1 MQASSSPQLSSA
13 TARTLAVLATLAVI
27 WFAASIVY
35 PTLATAPVQ
44 MGSDDGYYQRY
55 MSEIASQGLGA
66 IPRQFDGYISNKDNW
81 IFPPPSRVGFSVT
94 SALWAHFFGATFD
107 ALKQLSFASFLAL
120 IAVQFF
126 FARRHFGEWCAVLIA
141 ALTAFSPLY
150 MGLARLA
157 LTDAFISLCQVTT
170 IWLFFELVRAPRSWA
185 WRVSFVLAFTYAILT
200 KEISVLLG
208 VPFTVFVV
216 IEHLYRKR
224 EMPLAPLVAA
234 LAIPPCLAL
243 AGWIV
248 AAGGFD
254 VLFQTMKIVMGSP
267 ATNEYAIRFGS
278 GPWYRYVFDELLV
291 SAWPTLLG
299 LCGIAVT
306 AWRWRAKEYDGAR
319 VYLALIY
326 VFQIGVLAFFTKN
339 LRYVAV
345 LEAPLRALTVLV
357 IWDFCAVQP
366 ARIARAASTAVV
378 ALLCWLDW
386 SSFQHLFV
394 TWQMY
399 DPVTLQIG
407 AARHLFPITDAPEK
421 WVEKAL
427 GK

>member
-1 MQASSSPQLSSA
+1 MDQSSNSRPSPA
-13 TARTLAVLATLAVI
+13 TTRTLAVLAALAVI
-27 WFAASIVY
+27 WLAASLVY
-35 PTLATAPVQ
+35 PTLASAPVQ
-44 MGSDDGYYQRY
+44 MGSDDGFYQRY
-55 MSEIASQGLGA
+55 MTEVASQGLGA
-66 IPRQFDGYISNKDNW
+66 IPRQFDWYMSNKANW
-81 IFPPPSRVGFSVT
+81 IFPPPSRVGFSIA
-94 SALWAHFFGATFD
+94 SALWSHSFGTTFD

-126 FARRHFGEWCAVLIA
+126 FARRHFGNWCAVLIA

-150 MGLARLA
+150 MGLSRLA

-170 IWLFFELVRAPRSWA
+170 IWLFFEVVRAPRSWA
-185 WRVSFVLAFTYAILT
+185 WRVAFVLVFAYAILT

-208 VPFTVFVV
+208 LPFTVFVL
-216 IEHLYRKR
+216 IEHFHRKR
-224 EMPLAPLVAA
+224 ELPVVPIVAA
-234 LAIPPCLAL
+234 LAIPPLLAIV
-243 AGWIV
+243 GWTL
-248 AAGGFD
+248 AAGSFD
-254 VLFQTMKIVMGSP
+254 ALVRTMKIVMGSP

-278 GPWYRYVFDELLV
+278 GPWYRYLFDEMLV

-299 LCGIAVT
+299 LCGIVVT
-306 AWRWRAKEYDGAR
+306 AWRWRAREYDGAR

-345 LEAPLRALTVLV
+345 LEAPLRVLAVLV
-357 IWDFCAVQP
+357 IWDFFAGGRAWFV
-366 ARIARAASTAVV
+366 RAAPAGCV

-386 SSFQHLFV
+386 SNFQQIFV

-399 DPVTLQIG
+399 DPVTLQIA

-421 WVEKAL
+421 WIENAL